1 MINEIFNQTSIDD
14 LKIGSELPYDVV
26 EDLKVFM
33 TQDNDFYRKN
43 IFPRLGEVQSAVSK
57 GGKYNKKMLLPVIEQ
72 GILEYLKKFD
82 IKKRPHEF
90 MNDGQKLECISSMLK
105 DEMENFRKGEY

>member
-1 MINEIFNQTSIDD
+1 
-14 LKIGSELPYDVV
+14 
-26 EDLKVFM
+26 
-33 TQDNDFYRKN
+33 
-43 IFPRLGEVQSAVSK
+43 
-57 GGKYNKKMLLPVIEQ
+57 MLLPVIEQ